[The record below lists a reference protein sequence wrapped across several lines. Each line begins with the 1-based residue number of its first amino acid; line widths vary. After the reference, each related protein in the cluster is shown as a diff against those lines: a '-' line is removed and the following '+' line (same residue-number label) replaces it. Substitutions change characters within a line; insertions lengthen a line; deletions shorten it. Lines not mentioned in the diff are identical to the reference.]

1 MKYRRSVAG
10 SAFLVALSAA
20 SGASAVGLGNIT
32 YTQAE
37 LNTPVAMFDADLFTT
52 GPSGSNTAV
61 MLRDVMVMLG
71 SYDSGKPPG
80 AIHIFDVKSPKAP
93 RRLTTVSNTPETNQL
108 REQHAMPVAV
118 IDGKD
123 IMAMPTLRGISFWDF
138 TNPMTPRQIS
148 SLNLDGV
155 NGGDY
160 DNAAWQIAWSW
171 PYAYV
176 GGTGSGVFVVD
187 ARDPTKPTLV
197 RRILLSELGN
207 FRIGPVYAAGNY
219 ILVGGMDQGPTKV
232 SVLNVSSPMQ
242 PMLVATGAAPT
253 EMYSMVVI
261 GDQIYGAGASGNY
274 AFLKWTPTAVTNVA
288 ARKYGSDKGG
298 YCSYQDQFVF
308 CGQSTEG
315 YRKIDVRMP
324 AAPVQ
329 ALAGDIPNDA
339 GADTDFATVFGNLVL
354 LGNDHGTGSAFF
366 PHTTAPDTTPPK
378 LVGAYPSNGEVRQ
391 PLSTRITLFFSDQID
406 IASMVPANIIVRK
419 VGGAVVDGVF
429 SYSSLNAVSFGP
441 KLPLDADST
450 YEVVVPAAGLADI
463 VGNKIVEAVNV
474 RFSTGAAIGAG
485 GAAGGAGGGG
495 AGGAAGS
502 GAGGSAG
509 APAGG
514 GAAGAATTAG
524 AGGSATAGA
533 GGSSTAGASA
543 SGGASGAPTATG
555 GSTATGGG
563 GSSVAGSSAGG
574 TTSVAT
580 GGSPGVPGSAGV
592 PSASGGTGSGA
603 ASGSGGP
610 GGSGDESSGCAVSV
624 PAGVG
629 SAGFASFLAAALLM
643 VARRARGRGRSA
655 EG

>member
-10 SAFLVALSAA
+10 SAFLFALSAA
-20 SGASAVGLGNIT
+20 SGASAVGMGNVT
-32 YTQAE
+32 FTQQE

-80 AIHIFDVKSPKAP
+80 AIHIFDVKNPKAP
-93 RRLTTVSNTPETNQL
+93 RRLATLNNTPETNAL

-123 IMAMPTLRGISFWDF
+123 IMAMPTLTGISFWDF
-138 TNPMTPRQIS
+138 TAPLAPKPIG
-148 SLNLDGV
+148 SLNLAGV

-176 GGTGSGVFVVD
+176 GGTGSGVYVVD

-219 ILVGGMDQGPTKV
+219 ILVGGMDQGPTKI
-232 SVLNVSSPMQ
+232 SVLDVSSPMQ

-261 GDQIYGAGASGNY
+261 GDQIYGAGASGKY

-288 ARKYGSDKGG
+288 ARTYGSDKGG
-298 YCSYQDQFVF
+298 YCSYQDSFIF

-329 ALAGDIPNDA
+329 ALAGDIPNDS
-339 GADTDFATVFGNLVL
+339 GADTDFATVFGNVVL

-378 LVGAYPSNGEVRQ
+378 LVKAYPSDQEVKQ

-406 IASMVPANIIVRK
+406 IASMTPANIIVRK
-419 VGGAVVDGVF
+419 VGGAAIDGVF

-463 VGNKIVEAVNV
+463 VGNKIVEPVQV
-474 RFSTGAAIGAG
+474 RFSTGATIAG
-485 GAAGGAGGGG
+485 GPSTGGQGG

-502 GAGGSAG
+502 GAGGAATAG
-509 APAGG
+509 GG
-514 GAAGAATTAG
+514 GAAGAVSTAG
-524 AGGSATAGA
+524 AGGSGTSTAGA
-533 GGSSTAGASA
+533 AGSGTAGASA
-543 SGGASGAPTATG
+543 GGAAGAPTATG
-555 GSTATGGG
+555 GSTAAGGT
-563 GSSVAGSSAGG
+563 GSSAAGSSAGG
-574 TTSVAT
+574 PPSIPTT
-580 GGSPGVPGSAGV
+580 GGSPGAGGSAGA
-592 PSASGGTGSGA
+592 PPASAGTSSGAA

-610 GGSGDESSGCAVSV
+610 GGSGESSGCAVSV
-624 PAGVG
+624 PSGVG

-643 VARRARGRGRSA
+643 VARRARGRGRSTK
-655 EG
+655 G